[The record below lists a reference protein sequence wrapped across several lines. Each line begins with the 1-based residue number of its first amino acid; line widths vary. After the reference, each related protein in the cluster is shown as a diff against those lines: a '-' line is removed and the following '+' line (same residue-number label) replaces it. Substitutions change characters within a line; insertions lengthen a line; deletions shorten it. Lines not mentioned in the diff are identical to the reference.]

1 MNYLD
6 EVARRYAVHPG
17 DSGSRV
23 MQHAVG
29 LCASGIWQVHA
40 TVWSHVLR

>member
-6 EVARRYAVHPG
+6 EVARRCAVHPG
-17 DSGSRV
+17 VSGVRLSGCAR
-23 MQHAVG
+23 
-29 LCASGIWQVHA
+29 ASGIWQVHA